1 MDSVE
6 LNELLI
12 PLPAVELII
21 KRVESIGD
29 AI

>member
-12 PLPAVELII
+12 PIPAVELII

-29 AI
+29 E